1 MFCTHCGKEL
11 PDDARF
17 CTGCGN
23 AVTPANTPQQS
34 SAPAEAKTP
43 APCKKV
49 YEEQQETGGTGKT
62 IWNLLMLLT
71 KPMGI
76 FVVNMQLWGSCR
88 PGMPG
93 PYGAAT

>member
-49 YEEQQETGGTGKT
+49 YEEQQETGGTAAERPCAAG
-62 IWNLLMLLT
+62 NAEADVSGGR
-71 KPMGI
+71 PADAG
-76 FVVNMQLWGSCR
+76 CR
-88 PGMPG
+88 H
-93 PYGAAT
+93 TV